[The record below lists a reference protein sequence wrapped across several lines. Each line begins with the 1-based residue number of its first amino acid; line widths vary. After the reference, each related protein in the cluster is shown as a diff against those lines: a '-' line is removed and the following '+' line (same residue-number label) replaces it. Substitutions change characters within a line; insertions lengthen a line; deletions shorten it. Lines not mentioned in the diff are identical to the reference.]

1 VSRTPESQRSQ
12 QSRKAVPEDMC
23 RRWEEERIDNIHD
36 KQAIAERFGWNLVD
50 HFTEM
55 EIDQRNREIMEGAR
69 KDFFNSHGEKEANRW
84 LKALLSESDGEST
97 IIRLLKK
104 TP

>member
-1 VSRTPESQRSQ
+1 MSRTPENKRFE
-12 QSRKAVPEDMC
+12 SRDTIPEDIL

-36 KQAIAERFGWNLVD
+36 KRTIAERYGWRLVD
-50 HFTEM
+50 HLTEM
-55 EIDQRNREIMEGAR
+55 EIDRRNREITEGTR
-69 KDFFNSHGEKEANRW
+69 RDFFNSHGEKEANRW
-84 LKALLSESDGEST
+84 LKALLSEANGESS

>member
-1 VSRTPESQRSQ
+1 MSRAPESQRSE
-12 QSRKAVPEDMC
+12 SRKAVPEDMC

-36 KQAIAERFGWNLVD
+36 KQAIAERFGWRLVD
-50 HFTEM
+50 HLIEM
-55 EIDQRNREIMEGAR
+55 EIDLRNQEIMEGTR
-69 KDFFNSHGEKEANRW
+69 ISFFNSYDEEEANRW
-84 LKALLSESDGEST
+84 LKALLSEADGEST

>member
-1 VSRTPESQRSQ
+1 VSRTSENRRFERQNT
-12 QSRKAVPEDMC
+12 VPEDIY

-36 KQAIAERFGWNLVD
+36 KQAIAERFGWRLVD
-50 HFTEM
+50 HLIEM
-55 EIDQRNREIMEGAR
+55 EIDRRNREINEGTR
-69 KDFFNSHGEKEANRW
+69 WIFFNSYDEKEANRW
-84 LKALLSESDGEST
+84 LKALLSEANGEST